1 MNLWLVILGFLV
13 SYLANITGAG
23 YGTLLS
29 PILVI
34 LGFDIKAIVPS
45 IVASQL
51 IANTLLSILHHRHG
65 NTDLSRNGG
74 DLKLVAPLAVASA
87 VGAMISVSL
96 LIGIP
101 RRIAEYYLGL
111 MLAILGVIIL
121 KTRSSNKSSINEGNF
136 NIKLAIL
143 SLIASINKGVTGGGL
158 SPVLSVGQVLIGI
171 DPKKAVSL
179 TPLAV
184 ITSEIVMVASYI
196 YTGLFTGSI
205 DILVPLTIGAL
216 LAVPLIPY
224 RVKRSSNN
232 FIRTVMAST
241 LIALGVAVLV
251 I

>member
-1 MNLWLVILGFLV
+1 MNLWLAILGFLV

-51 IANTLLSILHHRHG
+51 IANTLLSIFHHKHG
-65 NTDLSRNGG
+65 NAVLSRNGG
-74 DLKLVAPLAVASA
+74 DLGLVTPLAIAST
-87 VGAMISVSL
+87 VGALISVSL
-96 LIGIP
+96 LVSIP
-101 RRIAEYYLGL
+101 GKIAEYYLGL

-121 KTRSSNKSSINEGNF
+121 KTRSTNKSSIIDGNF
-136 NIKLAIL
+136 NIKLVIL

-158 SPVLSVGQVLIGI
+158 SPVLSAGQVLIGI
-171 DPKKAVSL
+171 DPRKAVSL

-184 ITSEIVMVASYI
+184 LSSEIVMVASYI

-241 LIALGVAVLV
+241 LLALGVAVLV